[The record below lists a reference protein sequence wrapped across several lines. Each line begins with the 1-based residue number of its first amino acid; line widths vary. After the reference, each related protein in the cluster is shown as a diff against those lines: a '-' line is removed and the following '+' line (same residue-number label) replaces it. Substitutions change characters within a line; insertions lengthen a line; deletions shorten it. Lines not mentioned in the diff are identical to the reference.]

1 MPQPCK
7 RQAGCAILWGLSGK
21 SRQGRLVIRFAVTM
35 AGGHKAPM
43 TPIEKEPSNETS
55 KPDRDL
61 GEALRV
67 VIADDDHDAVLVLS
81 ALFRDKGY
89 ETKGVYQGDQVV
101 AAVVEF
107 GADAALIDLMMPG
120 MTGLDVA
127 RELRQRFGT
136 HTPLLVA
143 VTGWTTPADRVL
155 ARVAGFDEHVGK
167 PYDPAELL
175 SLVEERIKERRA
187 NRSRNAPPIMAL
199 GAGVHTLHSRLLRKL
214 AEVLGGIEPVR
225 RALMV
230 PTADMARWLAGAEQM
245 PRAVFIRATDLLIQS
260 TPVPN
265 GAPNPQPGN
274 RGPGPADED
283 SSG

>member
-7 RQAGCAILWGLSGK
+7 RQAGSAILSACRENPDDA
-21 SRQGRLVIRFAVTM
+21 SAGRRVIRFAVTM

-127 RELRQRFGT
+127 RELRQRFAT
-136 HTPLLVA
+136 RTPLLVA
-143 VTGWTTPADRVL
+143 VTGWTTPADRIL
-155 ARVAGFDEHVGK
+155 ARAAGFDEHVGK
-167 PYDPAELL
+167 PYDPSDLVL
-175 SLVEERIKERRA
+175 LVEQRVRERRA
-187 NRSRNAPPIMAL
+187 RAEKVAANFTFG
-199 GAGVHTLHSRLLRKL
+199 GATDTLHSRLLRKL
-214 AEVLGGIEPVR
+214 ADIL
-225 RALMV
+225 
-230 PTADMARWLAGAEQM
+230 
-245 PRAVFIRATDLLIQS
+245 
-260 TPVPN
+260 
-265 GAPNPQPGN
+265 
-274 RGPGPADED
+274 
-283 SSG
+283 

>member
-1 MPQPCK
+1 
-7 RQAGCAILWGLSGK
+7 
-21 SRQGRLVIRFAVTM
+21 
-35 AGGHKAPM
+35 M

-55 KPDRDL
+55 NPGRGL

-127 RELRQRFGT
+127 RELRQRFAT
-136 HTPLLVA
+136 RTPLLVA

-175 SLVEERIKERRA
+175 SLVDERIKERRA
-187 NRSRNAPPIMAL
+187 NQSRSTPPIMAL

-260 TPVPN
+260 TPAPN